1 MHMKIFTI
9 AVLLLIPITL
19 LQAAVPD
26 LSKITSK
33 ADLDAYIA
41 ATNDPSVKQALRDH
55 SAAILAAA
63 AHYPHVKT
71 VIRTIESAPGTF
83 TKANNTPMELKKVA
97 GGEIAIFDTLT
108 LVSTSI
114 ANGKAHSYRDAKDDP
129 YDATFMEHLGH
140 INNLESLKIVATKIE
155 DSWLP
160 PLLKLK
166 NLKSFSMEGT
176 ARGLKGNPALGD
188 LSLKRFR
195 ALEQCPGLTSLEL
208 AYFGQATDSGLEHLA
223 GLKNLESFTFRGS
236 PIKGHGFAK
245 FQGWTK
251 LKRINFHS
259 NNLDDE
265 GFGHVCEQFPNLEFI
280 KLWHSKSLTDASA
293 EHLKKLK
300 NLKGIEISCSK
311 ATAGM
316 VKHLRDL
323 PMEYVALE
331 YGVNAPAGDAIDT
344 VKSIPTLRRLKLSGI
359 PLTNANLSA
368 LASATQIA
376 ELSFQL
382 SELPEER
389 LPYLQA
395 FSFLKSLRLDSAKKP
410 FSLETQQK
418 VKALLPKVE
427 VTFGN

>member
-41 ATNDPSVKQALRDH
+41 ATNDPSLKQALRDQG
-55 SAAILAAA
+55 AAILAAA
-63 AHYPHVKT
+63 AQYPHVKA

-114 ANGKAHSYRDAKDDP
+114 TNGKAHAYRDAKDDP

-140 INNLESLKIVATKIE
+140 IQNLESLKIVATKIE

-188 LSLKRFR
+188 PSLERLR

-208 AYFGQATDSGLEHLA
+208 AYFGQATDAGLEHLA
-223 GLKNLESFTFRGS
+223 GLKNLENFTFRGS

-265 GFGHVCEQFPNLEFI
+265 GFGHVCDQFPNLEFI

-311 ATAGM
+311 ATAGL

-323 PMEYVALE
+323 PLEYVALE

-344 VKSIPTLRRLKLSGI
+344 VKSIPTLRRLKLSGV

-389 LPYLQA
+389 LPYIQA